1 MIYLDNIDNEIK
13 KEILVTLKEIMTKY
27 PSLNHSISLISD
39 GDYLIDYVSSHYKKS
54 LNLEQ
59 SCKDDTT
66 LFTTTA
72 QWNSTS
78 INMIN
83 VYSVYDFLL
92 KTRPDFIAIGV
103 NKRRNYEEV
112 TAKMQKGYN
121 LGYTYSRNI
130 RDVIYHEIG
139 HVFSILFKMSNITMV
154 KNILDENIRTNKD
167 ISVYSKNN
175 PEEMIAEAFSKY
187 SYDPRYNDVVYVIG
201 SIIEEFYTKFESTD
215 LFEISGKSLIKTK
228 GKL

>member
-1 MIYLDNIDNEIK
+1 MIYLDSIDNEIK
-13 KEILVTLKEIMTKY
+13 KEILVTLKEIITKY

-92 KTRPDFIAIGV
+92 RTRPDFIGIGV

-139 HVFSILFKMSNITMV
+139 HVFSILFKMSNIIMV

-187 SYDPRYNDVVYVIG
+187 SYDPRYSDFVYKIG
-201 SIIEEFYTKFESTD
+201 SCIDELYKMYEDS
-215 LFEISGKSLIKTK
+215 EIFNISEQVLIKK
-228 GKL
+228 

>member
-1 MIYLDNIDNEIK
+1 MIYLNSIDNEIK
-13 KEILVTLKEIMTKY
+13 KKILVTLKEIITKY

-59 SCKDDTT
+59 SCKDDAT

-92 KTRPDFIAIGV
+92 RTRPDFIGIGV

-154 KNILDENIRTNKD
+154 KNMLDENIRTNKD

-187 SYDPRYNDVVYVIG
+187 SYDPKYNNLVYLVG
-201 SIIEEFYTKFESTD
+201 SIIEEFYYEFENTD
-215 LFEISGKSLIKTK
+215 LFDINRRVYFK
-228 GKL
+228 

>member
-1 MIYLDNIDNEIK
+1 M
-13 KEILVTLKEIMTKY
+13 
-27 PSLNHSISLISD
+27 ISD

-154 KNILDENIRTNKD
+154 KNILNENIRTNKD
-167 ISVYSKNN
+167 ISVYSKIN

-187 SYDPRYNDVVYVIG
+187 SYDPRYSDFVYKIG
-201 SIIEEFYTKFESTD
+201 SCIDELYKMYEDS
-215 LFEISGKSLIKTK
+215 EIFNISEQVLIKK
-228 GKL
+228 

>member
-1 MIYLDNIDNEIK
+1 MIYLDSIDNEIK
-13 KEILVTLKEIMTKY
+13 KEILVTLKEIITKY

-92 KTRPDFIAIGV
+92 RTRPDFIAIGV
-103 NKRRNYEEV
+103 NKRRNYKEV

-154 KNILDENIRTNKD
+154 KNMLDENIRTNKD

-187 SYDPRYNDVVYVIG
+187 SYDPRYSDFVYKIG
-201 SIIEEFYTKFESTD
+201 SCIDELYKMYEDS
-215 LFEISGKSLIKTK
+215 EIFNISEQVLIKK
-228 GKL
+228 

>member
-1 MIYLDNIDNEIK
+1 MIYLDSIDNEIK
-13 KEILVTLKEIMTKY
+13 KEILVTLKEIITKY

-154 KNILDENIRTNKD
+154 KNILNENIRTNKD
-167 ISVYSKNN
+167 ISVYSKIN

-187 SYDPRYNDVVYVIG
+187 SYDPRYSDFVYKIG
-201 SIIEEFYTKFESTD
+201 SCIDELYKMYEDS
-215 LFEISGKSLIKTK
+215 EIFNISEQVLIKK
-228 GKL
+228 

>member
-1 MIYLDNIDNEIK
+1 MIYLDSIDNEIK
-13 KEILVTLKEIMTKY
+13 KEILVTLKEIITKY

-83 VYSVYDFLL
+83 DYSVYDFLL

-154 KNILDENIRTNKD
+154 KNILNENIRTNKD
-167 ISVYSKNN
+167 ISVYSKIN

-187 SYDPRYNDVVYVIG
+187 SYDPRYSDFVYKIG
-201 SIIEEFYTKFESTD
+201 SCIDELYKMYEDS
-215 LFEISGKSLIKTK
+215 EIFNISEQVLIKK
-228 GKL
+228 